1 MKYLGRFSRFSY
13 EQNNLSVAS
22 TFFSFCYNFIFK
34 CFVMFSAL
42 LPTMVLRKSGHIV
55 AVSSVQ
61 GRIAIPYRY
70 SLIQIILNSHRIN
83 VKKCPLLS
91 FDKSLK

>member
-1 MKYLGRFSRFSY
+1 MKYLGRYSRFSY
-13 EQNNLSVAS
+13 EQNNLSVAD
-22 TFFSFCYNFIFK
+22 TFFSFCHNFIFK
-34 CFVMFSAL
+34 FFVMFSAL

-83 VKKCPLLS
+83 LTKCPLS